1 MNAILLD
8 LVITPEEFQRLYQG
22 SADTVHA
29 RSLDGR
35 RIQFPA
41 NILRPF
47 VTHLGIRGRFQILFD
62 EQHRFQGI
70 QRLG

>member
-1 MNAILLD
+1 MNAIVVD

-29 RSLDGR
+29 YSLDGR
-35 RIQFPA
+35 KIQFPA

-47 VTHLGIRGRFQILFD
+47 VTHYGIRGRFQILFD
-62 EQHRFQGI
+62 EHRRFQGI
-70 QRLG
+70 ERLG